1 MGFFKDFKEDL
12 SQAVNELLPDSVVKK
27 VDTSDHM
34 VNTLDLEVMTNNEEA
49 ENQMREWLDELS
61 QDDDLIFE
69 VNTLEDEGAKEEEV
83 LDESTKGEELKDE
96 DHQDEE
102 VLNEENVDNE
112 VLDEENIDE
121 EALDEENTDNEIPVN
136 EIPVNEIP
144 VNEIPVNEIPVN
156 EIPVNEINHG
166 NEDAV
171 AKEVHKGRD
180 KNKGENKNNQ
190 ISNQVMEG
198 EKELMGK
205 NEKQKLD
212 EIVEENLDLE
222 GIEDNGDDNIDMEL
236 LDALNAEEEKVEKK
250 PESKL
255 RATSVFDEDDVTVIS
270 KGTTISG
277 NISSEGSLDIMG
289 NITGDVECL
298 GKLSITGKIVGNSTA
313 AEVYVNTERV
323 EGSIS
328 SEGSVKVGLGTVVVG
343 DVTGTSGVIA
353 GAVKGEIDINGPIVV
368 DSTAIIKGN
377 IKAKSVQINNGAI
390 IEGFCSLSYSD
401 VDVDNVF
408 E

>member
-136 EIPVNEIP
+136 EIPVNEI
-144 VNEIPVNEIPVN
+144 
-156 EIPVNEINHG
+156 NHG

-236 LDALNAEEEKVEKK
+236 LDALNTEEEKVEKK

>member
-121 EALDEENTDNEIPVN
+121 EALDEENTD
-136 EIPVNEIP
+136 
-144 VNEIPVNEIPVN
+144 NEIPVN

-353 GAVKGEIDINGPIVV
+353 GAVKGEIDISGPIVV